1 MRKGATVGGYRPLTT
16 STTTTATT
24 SSTTM
29 TPTTTATTS
38 WIEMIDATN

>member
-16 STTTTATT
+16 TTSTTTTT
-24 SSTTM
+24 SRTTM

-38 WIEMIDATN
+38 WIEMMDATN